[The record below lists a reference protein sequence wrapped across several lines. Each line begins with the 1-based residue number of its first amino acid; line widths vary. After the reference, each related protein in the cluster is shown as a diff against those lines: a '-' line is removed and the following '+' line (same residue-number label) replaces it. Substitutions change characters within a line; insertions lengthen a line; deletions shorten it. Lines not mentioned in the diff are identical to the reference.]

1 MKIDPCSK
9 GSWWQECVTGISEGP
24 RLRTKMLGLLVQ
36 VLVWFDVAMWA
47 SSPVS
52 WVTNVSGNKNSPFLG
67 SDEIDNVI
75 FLNVA
80 ATTLGIAYSLQSPS
94 NTRKKKI
101 VKKEEKHPTIGLSNC
116 GLLPSAI
123 TSFFPFICS
132 LKA

>member
-67 SDEIDNVI
+67 SDEIDNV
-75 FLNVA
+75 VM
-80 ATTLGIAYSLQSPS
+80 YSFQDGLQSLRLDIS
-94 NTRKKKI
+94 SS
-101 VKKEEKHPTIGLSNC
+101 VAVSSLSK
-116 GLLPSAI
+116 LVALA
-123 TSFFPFICS
+123 
-132 LKA
+132 